1 MLAETGVCQL
11 ALTVAM
17 VPELCDYKG
26 FTVVIDKNER
36 CNHLEFFDPSFS
48 CTQIHLLQNND

>member
-11 ALTVAM
+11 ALTIAT
-17 VPELCDYKG
+17 VPQLCDYKG

-36 CNHLEFFDPSFS
+36 CNHLDFFYRSFS
-48 CTQIHLLQNND
+48 YTQIHLLQNND